1 MTTAGGPSRHS
12 MPVKARRQ
20 RGFRPALTAAALLA
34 GLSIVRPAAPLHAAP
49 IATPQNGEV
58 VGVALG
64 KSQLVHVGR
73 SYAQVLVGDQLIA
86 DVLPM
91 PGDTVYVL
99 GKKLG
104 ATNLTIYDARHTLV
118 GVLDVVVGPDGAG
131 LRAALAA
138 SLPGEAV
145 GVRAS
150 GDSLV
155 IDGTVSNAV
164 VAERAARLAETF
176 APGKIVNFIALGAPQ
191 QVLLEVRFSEM
202 QRSTAKALGIRT
214 LALSNAGNFSS
225 ATGNSPAESFGQ
237 ISGSFGIGAVNINL
251 TLDALE
257 QKGLITTLAQPNLIA
272 LSGET
277 ASFLAGGE
285 FPVPVAS
292 TSATTGGLPTITIAF
307 KEFGVSLAF
316 TPTVLGDGRI
326 SIVVAPEV
334 SAIDTNASIRAGG
347 ISIPGLRTRRA
358 RTTLEMRDGESF
370 AIAGLVGA
378 DFANSVRQ
386 LPLLGDLP
394 ILGALFRSTRFDRNE
409 TELVITVT
417 PHLVRPVAPAAL
429 ALPTNKVRPPSEAA
443 QFLLGARDASEVKP

>member
-1 MTTAGGPSRHS
+1 MTKAGGPNRHW

-20 RGFRPALTAAALLA
+20 RGLRPALTAAALLLGA
-34 GLSIVRPAAPLHAAP
+34 TALPLHAEPVAYARSGEA
-49 IATPQNGEV
+49 IA
-58 VGVALG
+58 VAIG
-64 KSQLVHVGR
+64 KSQLVRVGR
-73 SYAQVLVGDQLIA
+73 GYAQVLVGDQLIA

-91 PGDTVYVL
+91 AGDTVYVL
-99 GKKLG
+99 GKKVG
-104 ATNLTIYDARHTLV
+104 ATNLTLYDAHHSLV
-118 GVLDVVVGPDGAG
+118 AVVDVVVGPDTAG
-131 LRAALAA
+131 LRTALAA
-138 SLPGEAV
+138 ALPGEHLT
-145 GVRAS
+145 VRAS
-150 GDSLV
+150 GDSLIV
-155 IDGTVSNAV
+155 GGTASSAV
-164 VAERAARLAETF
+164 AAERAARLAETY
-176 APGKIVNFIALGAPQ
+176 APGKLVNFIGLASPQ

-202 QRSTAKALGIRT
+202 QRSTAKSLGIRT
-214 LALSNAGNFSS
+214 LALSNSGNFSS
-225 ATGNSPAESFGQ
+225 ATGSTPSDAVGV
-237 ISGSFGIGAVNINL
+237 IAGSFGIGAVNINL

-292 TSATTGGLPTITIAF
+292 TSGATGGVPTITIAF

-316 TPTVLGDGRI
+316 TPTVLADGVI
-326 SIVVAPEV
+326 SMIVAPEV
-334 SAIDTNASIRAGG
+334 SAIDSNASIRTGG

-378 DFANSVRQ
+378 DFANSIRQ

-394 ILGALFRSTRFDRNE
+394 ILGALFRSTRFDRSE

-417 PHLVRPVAPAAL
+417 PHIVRPVPPAAL
-429 ALPTNKVRPPSEAA
+429 SLPTERVRAPHEAD
-443 QFLLGARDASEVKP
+443 QFLLGARQAPETVKP

>member
-1 MTTAGGPSRHS
+1 M
-12 MPVKARRQ
+12 V
-20 RGFRPALTAAALLA
+20 
-34 GLSIVRPAAPLHAAP
+34 APLRAEP
-49 IATPQNGEV
+49 V
-58 VGVALG
+58 VYARSGDVVPVAMG
-64 KSQLVHVGR
+64 KSQLIRVGR
-73 SYAQVLVGDQLIA
+73 GYAQVLVGDDKTA

-91 PGDTVYVL
+91 PGDMVYVL

-104 ATNLTIYDARHTLV
+104 ATNLTLYDARHSLV
-118 GVLDVVVGPDGAG
+118 AVVDIVVGPDTAG

-145 GVRAS
+145 SVRSS
-150 GDSLV
+150 GDSLIV
-155 IDGTVSNAV
+155 GGTASSAI
-164 VAERAARLAETF
+164 AADRAMRLAETY
-176 APGKIVNFIALGAPQ
+176 APGKVVNFIGLASPQ

-202 QRSTAKALGIRT
+202 QRNTAKSLGIRT
-214 LALSNAGNFSS
+214 LALSNSGNFSS
-225 ATGNSPAESFGQ
+225 ATGSTPTDSVGV
-237 ISGSFGIGAVNINL
+237 IGGSFGIGAVNINV

-285 FPVPVAS
+285 FPVPIAS
-292 TSATTGGLPTITIAF
+292 STGATGGIPTITVAF

-316 TPTVLGDGRI
+316 TPTVLADGVI
-326 SIVVAPEV
+326 SMVVAPEV
-334 SAIDTNASIRAGG
+334 SAIDSNASIRSNG

-358 RTTLEMRDGESF
+358 KTTLEMRDGESF

-386 LPLLGDLP
+386 IPLLADLP
-394 ILGALFRSTRFDRNE
+394 ILGALFRSSRFDRNE

-417 PHLVRPVAPAAL
+417 PHIVRPVAPAAL
-429 ALPTNKVRPPSEAA
+429 SLPTERIRAPRESD
-443 QFLLGARDASEVKP
+443 QFLLGAREAPGVPKP

>member
-1 MTTAGGPSRHS
+1 MTIAGGPDRRR

-20 RGFRPALTAAALLA
+20 RGFRPALTAAALFML
-34 GLSIVRPAAPLHAAP
+34 AAPLHAEAVVQ
-49 IATPQNGEV
+49 ARAGEAI
-58 VGVALG
+58 GVAAG
-64 KSQLVHVGR
+64 KSQLIRAGR
-73 SYAQVLVGDQLIA
+73 SYAQVLVGDPAIA

-99 GKKLG
+99 GKKIG
-104 ATNLTIYDARHTLV
+104 ATNLTLYDARHGLI
-118 GVLDVVVGPDGAG
+118 GVIDIVVGPDTAG

-138 SLPGEAV
+138 ALPGEKIV
-145 GVRAS
+145 VRAS
-150 GDSLV
+150 GDGLILSGV
-155 IDGTVSNAV
+155 ASSAV
-164 VAERAARLAETF
+164 AAERAMRLAETF
-176 APGKIVNFIALGAPQ
+176 APGKAVNFLALASPQ

-202 QRSTAKALGIRT
+202 QRSTAKSLGIRT
-214 LALSNAGNFSS
+214 LALSNSGNFSAAS
-225 ATGNSPAESFGQ
+225 GAPSESFGQ
-237 ISGSFGIGAVNINL
+237 IGGSFGIGAVNINL

-292 TSATTGGLPTITIAF
+292 STGATGGIPTITVAF

-316 TPTVLGDGRI
+316 TPTVLADGVI
-326 SIVVAPEV
+326 SMIVAPEV
-334 SAIDTNASIRAGG
+334 SAIDSNAAVRTSGF
-347 ISIPGLRTRRA
+347 SIPGLRTRRA

-386 LPLLGDLP
+386 VPLLGDLP

-417 PHLVRPVAPAAL
+417 PHIVRPVAAGVL
-429 ALPTNKVRPPSEAA
+429 SLPTERVRAPDEAS
-443 QFLLGARDASEVKP
+443 QFLLGARQSPETSRK